1 MARQS
6 REKEKITLA
15 DVQRRVDTLPTL
27 PEITNFVMNLLE
39 DPESS
44 AQDVSNVIVRD
55 ASLSAQIMKL
65 VNSAYFGLPKKMGD
79 LNRAIA
85 LLGYGRIKNL
95 VLSLSLIRVF
105 RSMTKKHRDDFGRFW
120 EHSAVVAG
128 IMKRVALRLGLED
141 PEQAF
146 LTGLLHDVGKL
157 AFIGYFPKEY
167 AAVVKAA
174 EAKDENFLDVEGSQF
189 AAGHAKVGAWM
200 TKAWNLPAEVVTAIE
215 THHDE
220 GAWDD
225 DLLSAALYFADYAA
239 RARGVSCVGSCGAP
253 RFDERAWTR
262 LGLPQED
269 YFEMMSAVDSEKAI
283 AEVILQVTGA
293 AEPEV
298 V

>member
-1 MARQS
+1 MAKPAKSLISLQ
-6 REKEKITLA
+6 

-27 PEITNFVMNLLE
+27 PEITTFVMNLLE
-39 DPESS
+39 DPDSS

-65 VNSAYFGLPKKMGD
+65 VNSAYFGLPQKIGD

-105 RSMTKKHRDDFGRFW
+105 RTISKKQREDFARFW

-128 IMKRVALRLGLED
+128 LMKRVALRLGLED

-146 LTGLLHDVGKL
+146 LTGLLHDVGKIAML
-157 AFIGYFPKEY
+157 GYFPKEY
-167 AAVVKAA
+167 GAVVKAA
-174 EAKDENFLDVEGSQF
+174 EEKKVSFAEAEG
-189 AAGHAKVGAWM
+189 AAFSCGHAAVGAWM
-200 TKAWNLPAEVVTAIE
+200 AKSWNLPADVAGAIE
-215 THHDE
+215 RHHDE

-225 DLLSAALYFADYAA
+225 DLLSAALYFADFAA
-239 RARGVSCVGSCGAP
+239 RSRGASCAGSCGTA

-269 YFEMMSAVDSEKAI
+269 YFEMMGAVDSERAI
-283 AEVILQVTGA
+283 ADVILQVTGA
-293 AEPEV
+293 SEQGVE
-298 V
+298 

>member
-1 MARQS
+1 MAKQA
-6 REKEKITLA
+6 KTLISLQ

-27 PEITNFVMNLLE
+27 PEITTFVMNLLE
-39 DPESS
+39 DPDSS

-55 ASLSAQIMKL
+55 PSLSGQIMKL
-65 VNSAYFGLPKKMGD
+65 VNSAYFGLPQKIGD

-105 RSMTKKHRDDFGRFW
+105 RTISKKQREDFSKFW

-128 IMKRVALRLGLED
+128 LMKRVALRLGLEE

-146 LTGLLHDVGKL
+146 LTGLLHDVGKV
-157 AFIGYFPKEY
+157 AYMGYFPREY
-167 AAVVKAA
+167 ASVVKAA
-174 EAKDENFLDVEGSQF
+174 TENKESFADAEKEAF
-189 AAGHAKVGAWM
+189 AAGHAAVGAWM
-200 TKAWNLPAEVVTAIE
+200 AKTWNLPSDVVSAIE

-239 RARGVSCVGSCGAP
+239 RSRGVACPGSCGSA
-253 RFDERAWTR
+253 RYDERAWAR

-269 YFEMMSAVDSEKAI
+269 YYEMMSAVDSERAI

-293 AEPEV
+293 SDTEPA
-298 V
+298 

>member
-1 MARQS
+1 MAKQPRTL
-6 REKEKITLA
+6 ITLQ

-27 PEITNFVMNLLE
+27 PEITSFVMNLLE
-39 DPESS
+39 DPDSS

-55 ASLSAQIMKL
+55 ASLSGQIMKL
-65 VNSAYFGLPKKMGD
+65 VNSAYFGLPQKIAD

-105 RSMTKKHRDDFGRFW
+105 RSISKKQREDFSKFW

-128 IMKRVALRLGLED
+128 LMKRVALRLGLED

-146 LTGLLHDVGKL
+146 LTGLLHDVGKI
-157 AFIGYFPKEY
+157 AMIGYFPKEH

-174 EAKDENFLDVEGSQF
+174 EDKKESFADAEGVAFST
-189 AAGHAKVGAWM
+189 GHAAVGAWM
-200 TKAWNLPAEVVTAIE
+200 AKSWNLPAEVIDAISS
-215 THHDE
+215 HHDE
-220 GAWDD
+220 GSWDD

-239 RARGVSCVGSCGAP
+239 RSRGAVCAGTCSSAH
-253 RFDERAWTR
+253 FDERAWTR

-269 YFEMMSAVDSEKAI
+269 YFEMMAAVDSERAI
-283 AEVILQVTGA
+283 AGVILQVTGA
-293 AEPEV
+293 SEAEAV
-298 V
+298 